1 MFNTGENMQ
10 FTSTDIKEPGLNIL
24 PPGVE
29 RYIVNGGGLTGI
41 QIFPD
46 DEIEIINDEGNQ
58 ICEILVFNKD
68 GKSELSALNL
78 KKNKLSSDIKKILSK
93 KEESSIIAYRQ
104 LLKRNLDISK
114 SEASKIF
121 DKDTPS
127 GEKVKLKSEDKC
139 YCIFAAPGNEMLVH
153 NQNPPTNLTIFV
165 KRSNILNDKEHSI
178 IPDPMYDPSNET
190 NIEKQT
196 AISFEVKEGDYIQI
210 ICPTGRQC
218 SDFVAFD
225 TAKLDKGLEKGLDW
239 QTTRTFMG
247 NTFPGPGLY
256 SKFYD
261 TDHEPLVEV
270 IRDTVGRHDT
280 FNLACTSKY
289 YEDAGYFGHPNCS
302 DNLSNS
308 MEKFG
313 VQRKKGWHAINLF
326 FNTSAG
332 GQNTLLSDESFA
344 RPGDYVIVR
353 ALKDLT
359 CGTSACPSDIDPC
372 NSWNPT
378 NIFVRT
384 YDKKNEFTKS
394 FAFRMKTDSE
404 PKLTKNTGFYERT
417 SKLTRNFIDAR
428 GFWLPNDYTKHG
440 LVNEYNAC
448 REKAVVIDLSSL
460 RKFEILGP
468 DAEEL
473 MNYTLTRNVKKLS
486 VGQVVYS
493 SMCYENGFMFDDG
506 TLLKM
511 SDHGFR
517 WICGDEYAGEWL
529 KEQAKKKKY
538 KVRIKNSTDQIN
550 NISLQGPKS
559 REILEKFIFTPPTQ
573 PTISELQWFR
583 FTICRIGD
591 LNGIPLIVSRT
602 GYTGE
607 LGYEIW
613 CHPTDAPKVWDIVME
628 AGKDEGLIPAG
639 FGALDLLRIEAGLIL
654 FGNEFDGQVDP
665 FEAGVG
671 FTVPLKT
678 KMDDFIGRESLLK
691 RKENPQKKLVGLE
704 LIAKE
709 KANHGDCV
717 HIGRSQVG
725 IITSG
730 CISPVLNKNIALCRI
745 DIGHSEIGTE
755 VEVGKID
762 GHQKRITAK
771 IVPFPHYDPK
781 KLKVRS

>member
-1 MFNTGENMQ
+1 MSSELFQ
-10 FTSTDIKEPGLNIL
+10 IREPGLNVL

-29 RYIVNGGGLTGI
+29 RYVVNGGGLTGI
-41 QIFPD
+41 QLFPD
-46 DEIEIINDEGNQ
+46 DEIEIINNEGNQ
-58 ICEILVFNKD
+58 ICEIAVFNKD
-68 GKSELSALNL
+68 GNSDLSLLSL
-78 KKNKLSSDIKKILSK
+78 KEIKDSAEIKKILSSK
-93 KEESSIIAYRQ
+93 DETSRVAAYQ
-104 LLKRNLDISK
+104 LKKRNLNIKNSK
-114 SEASKIF
+114 SAIVF
-121 DKDTPS
+121 DKDAS
-127 GEKVKLKSEDKC
+127 WGEKLKFKSKDKC
-139 YCIFAAPGNEMLVH
+139 YSIFAAPGPAMLVH
-153 NQNPPTNLTIFV
+153 EQNPPTDLTIFI
-165 KRSNILNDKEHSI
+165 KRANIVNDKEHSI
-178 IPDPMYDPSNET
+178 IPDPVFDPLNET
-190 NIEKQT
+190 NIDKQT

-225 TAKLDKGLEKGLDW
+225 TAKLEKGVEKGLDW

-302 DNLSNS
+302 DNLTGA
-308 MEKFG
+308 MQKYG
-313 VQRKKGWHAINLF
+313 VQKQKGWHAINLF

-332 GQNTLLSDESFA
+332 GQNTVLSDESFA
-344 RPGDYVIVR
+344 RPGDYVIMK
-353 ALKDLT
+353 ALKNLT

-378 NIFVRT
+378 DIFVRT
-384 YDKKNEFTKS
+384 YDKNKEFTKS
-394 FAFRMKTDSE
+394 FAFRMKTDAE

-417 SKLTRNFIDAR
+417 SKLTRNFVDAR
-428 GFWLPNDYTKHG
+428 GYWLPNDYTKHG
-440 LVNEYNAC
+440 VINEYTAC
-448 REKAVVIDLSSL
+448 REKAVVIDLSAL

-486 VGQVVYS
+486 IGQVVYS
-493 SMCYENGFMFDDG
+493 SMCYDNGFMFDDG

-529 KEQAKKKKY
+529 KEQAKKKNY
-538 KVRIKNSTDQIN
+538 KVRIKNSSDQIS
-550 NISLQGPKS
+550 NISLQGPNS
-559 REILEKFIFTPPTQ
+559 RKILEKFIWTPPTQ
-573 PTISELQWFR
+573 PKISELQWFR
-583 FTICRIGD
+583 FTICRIKE
-591 LNGIPLIVSRT
+591 LSGIPLLVSRT

-613 CHPTDAPKVWDIVME
+613 CHPSDAPKVWDVVMD

-678 KMDDFIGRESLLK
+678 KNEDFIGKDILIK
-691 RKENPQKKLVGLE
+691 RKENPQKKMVGLE
-704 LIAKE
+704 LAGKE

-730 CISPVLNKNIALCRI
+730 CISPTLNKNIALCRI
-745 DIGHSEIGTE
+745 DVGHSELNTE

-762 GHQKRITAK
+762 GHQKRIPAK

>member
-1 MFNTGENMQ
+1 MSSELFQ
-10 FTSTDIKEPGLNIL
+10 IREPGLNVL

-29 RYIVNGGGLTGI
+29 RYVVNGGGLTGI
-41 QIFPD
+41 QLFPD
-46 DEIEIINDEGNQ
+46 DEIEIINNEGNQ
-58 ICEILVFNKD
+58 ICEIAVFNKD
-68 GKSELSALNL
+68 GNSDLSLLSL
-78 KKNKLSSDIKKILSK
+78 KEIKDSAEIKKILSSK
-93 KEESSIIAYRQ
+93 DETSRVAAYQ
-104 LLKRNLDISK
+104 LKKRNLNIKSSK
-114 SEASKIF
+114 SAIVF
-121 DKDTPS
+121 DKDAS
-127 GEKVKLKSEDKC
+127 CGEKLKFKSKDKC
-139 YCIFAAPGNEMLVH
+139 YSIFAAPGPAMLVH
-153 NQNPPTNLTIFV
+153 EQNPPTDLTIFI
-165 KRSNILNDKEHSI
+165 KRANIVNDKEHSI
-178 IPDPMYDPSNET
+178 IPDPVFDPLNET
-190 NIEKQT
+190 NIDKQT

-225 TAKLDKGLEKGLDW
+225 TAKLEKGVEKGLDW

-302 DNLSNS
+302 DNLTGA
-308 MEKFG
+308 MQKYG
-313 VQRKKGWHAINLF
+313 VQKQKGWHAINLF

-332 GQNTLLSDESFA
+332 GQNTVLSDESFA
-344 RPGDYVIVR
+344 RPGDYVIMK
-353 ALKDLT
+353 ALKNLT

-378 NIFVRT
+378 DIFVRT
-384 YDKKNEFTKS
+384 YDKNKEFTKS
-394 FAFRMKTDSE
+394 FAFRMKTDAE

-417 SKLTRNFIDAR
+417 SKLTRNFVDAR
-428 GFWLPNDYTKHG
+428 GYWLPNDYTKHG
-440 LVNEYNAC
+440 VINEYTAC
-448 REKAVVIDLSSL
+448 REKAVVIDLSAL

-486 VGQVVYS
+486 IGQVVYS
-493 SMCYENGFMFDDG
+493 SMCYDNGFMFDDG

-529 KEQAKKKKY
+529 KEQAKKKNY
-538 KVRIKNSTDQIN
+538 KVRIKNSSDQIS
-550 NISLQGPKS
+550 NISLQGPNS
-559 REILEKFIFTPPTQ
+559 RKILEKFIWTPPTQ
-573 PTISELQWFR
+573 PKISELQWFR
-583 FTICRIGD
+583 FTICRIKE
-591 LNGIPLIVSRT
+591 LSGIPLLVSRT

-613 CHPTDAPKVWDIVME
+613 CHPSDAPKVWDVVMD

-678 KMDDFIGRESLLK
+678 KNEDFIGKDILIK
-691 RKENPQKKLVGLE
+691 RKENPQKKMVGLE
-704 LIAKE
+704 LAGKE

-730 CISPVLNKNIALCRI
+730 CISPTLNKNIALCRI
-745 DIGHSEIGTE
+745 DVGHSELDTE

-762 GHQKRITAK
+762 GHQKRIPAK

>member
-1 MFNTGENMQ
+1 MSSELFQ
-10 FTSTDIKEPGLNIL
+10 IREPGLNVL

-29 RYIVNGGGLTGI
+29 RYVVNGGGLTGI
-41 QIFPD
+41 QLFPD
-46 DEIEIINDEGNQ
+46 DEIEIINNEGNQ
-58 ICEILVFNKD
+58 ICEIAVFNKD
-68 GKSELSALNL
+68 GNSDLSLLSL
-78 KKNKLSSDIKKILSK
+78 KEIKDSAEIKKILSSK
-93 KEESSIIAYRQ
+93 DETSRVAAYQ
-104 LLKRNLDISK
+104 LKKRNLNIKNSK
-114 SEASKIF
+114 SAIVF
-121 DKDTPS
+121 DKDAS
-127 GEKVKLKSEDKC
+127 WGEKLKFKSKDKC
-139 YCIFAAPGNEMLVH
+139 YSIFAAPGPAMLVH
-153 NQNPPTNLTIFV
+153 EQNPPTDLTIFI
-165 KRSNILNDKEHSI
+165 KRANIVNDKEHSI
-178 IPDPMYDPSNET
+178 IPDPVFDPLNET
-190 NIEKQT
+190 NIDKQT

-225 TAKLDKGLEKGLDW
+225 TAKLEKGVEKGLDW

-302 DNLSNS
+302 DNLTGA
-308 MEKFG
+308 MQKYG
-313 VQRKKGWHAINLF
+313 VQKQKGWHAINLF

-332 GQNTLLSDESFA
+332 GQNTVLSDESFA
-344 RPGDYVIVR
+344 RPGDYVIMK
-353 ALKDLT
+353 ALKNLT

-378 NIFVRT
+378 DIFVRT
-384 YDKKNEFTKS
+384 YDKNKEFTKS
-394 FAFRMKTDSE
+394 FAFRMKTDAE

-417 SKLTRNFIDAR
+417 SKLTRNFVDAR
-428 GFWLPNDYTKHG
+428 GYWLPNDYTKHG
-440 LVNEYNAC
+440 VINEYTAC
-448 REKAVVIDLSSL
+448 REKAVVIDLSAL

-486 VGQVVYS
+486 IGQVVYS
-493 SMCYENGFMFDDG
+493 SMCYDNGFMFDDG

-529 KEQAKKKKY
+529 KEQAKKKNY
-538 KVRIKNSTDQIN
+538 KVRIKNSSDQIS
-550 NISLQGPKS
+550 NISLQGPNS
-559 REILEKFIFTPPTQ
+559 RKILEKFIWTPPTQ
-573 PTISELQWFR
+573 PKISELQWFR
-583 FTICRIGD
+583 FTICRVKE
-591 LNGIPLIVSRT
+591 LSGIPLLVSRT

-613 CHPTDAPKVWDIVME
+613 CHPSDAPKVWDVVMD

-678 KMDDFIGRESLLK
+678 KNEDFIGKDILIK
-691 RKENPQKKLVGLE
+691 RKENPQKKMVGLE
-704 LIAKE
+704 LAGKE

-730 CISPVLNKNIALCRI
+730 CISPTLNKNIALCRI
-745 DIGHSEIGTE
+745 DVGHSELDTE

-762 GHQKRITAK
+762 GHQKRIPAK

>member
-1 MFNTGENMQ
+1 MSN
-10 FTSTDIKEPGLNIL
+10 SVIKEPGLNVL

-29 RYIVNGGGLTGI
+29 RYIVNGGGLTGV
-41 QIFPD
+41 QIFPE
-46 DEIEIINDEGNQ
+46 DEIEIINNEGNQ
-58 ICEILVFNKD
+58 ICEIAAFNKD
-68 GKSELSALNL
+68 GKSELGILSL
-78 KKNKLSSDIKKILSK
+78 KENKSSSEIKKILSK
-93 KEESSIIAYRQ
+93 SEESSKIAAYQ
-104 LLKRNLDISK
+104 LKKRNLEIEK
-114 SEASKIF
+114 SKISVLF
-121 DKDTPS
+121 DKDTPW
-127 GEKVKLKSEDKC
+127 GEKTKLKSKDKC
-139 YCIFAAPGNEMLVH
+139 YCIFAAPGPEMLVH
-153 NQNPPTNLTIFV
+153 EQNPPTELTVFI
-165 KRSNILNDKEHSI
+165 KRANIINEKEHSV
-178 IPDPMYDPSNET
+178 IPEPMFDPINET
-190 NIEKQT
+190 NIEKKT

-225 TAKLDKGLEKGLDW
+225 TAKLGKNIEKGLDW

-302 DNLSNS
+302 DNLSET

-313 VQRKKGWHAINLF
+313 VKRKKGWHAINLF
-326 FNTSAG
+326 FNTSSG
-332 GQNTLLSDESFA
+332 GHNSLLSDESFA
-344 RPGDYVIVR
+344 RPGDYVIMR

-384 YDKKNEFTKS
+384 YDKKKEFTKS

-404 PKLTKNTGFYERT
+404 PKLTRNSGFHDRT

-428 GFWLPNDYTKHG
+428 GYWLPNDYTKHG
-440 LVNEYNAC
+440 LINEYTAC
-448 REKAVVIDLSSL
+448 REKAVIIDLSSL
-460 RKFEILGP
+460 RKFEIIGP

-486 VGQVVYS
+486 VGQIVYS
-493 SMCYENGFMFDDG
+493 SMCYENGSMFDDG

-529 KEQAKKKKY
+529 KKQAKKKKY
-538 KVRIKNSTDQIN
+538 NVLVKNSTDQIS
-550 NISLQGPKS
+550 NISLQGPNS
-559 REILEKFIFTPPTQ
+559 RKILEKFIFTPPTQ
-573 PTISELQWFR
+573 PSISELQWFR
-583 FTICRIGD
+583 FTICRVKE
-591 LNGIPLIVSRT
+591 LSGIPLIVSRT
-602 GYTGE
+602 GFTGE

-613 CHPTDAPKVWDIVME
+613 CHPNDAPKIWDVVME
-628 AGKDEGLIPAG
+628 QGKNEGLVPAG

-678 KMDDFIGRESLLK
+678 KSEDFIGRESLIK

-704 LIAKE
+704 LVGKE
-709 KANHGDCV
+709 KANNGDCV
-717 HIGRSQVG
+717 HIDRSQIG
-725 IITSG
+725 IVTSG
-730 CISPVLNKNIALCRI
+730 CLSPTLNKNIALCRI
-745 DIGHSEIGTE
+745 DIKHSEVGTE

-762 GHQKRITAK
+762 GHQKRIPAK
-771 IVPFPHYDPK
+771 IVPFPHFDPK
-781 KLKVRS
+781 KTRVRS

>member
-1 MFNTGENMQ
+1 MQ
-10 FTSTDIKEPGLNIL
+10 TSFDIKEPGLNVL
-24 PPGVE
+24 PLGVE
-29 RYIVNGGGLTGI
+29 RHIVNGGGLTGL
-41 QIFPD
+41 QIFPE
-46 DEIEIINDEGNQ
+46 DEIEIINNEGNQ
-58 ICEILVFNKD
+58 ICEISVFNKD
-68 GKSELSALNL
+68 GKSELAILNL
-78 KKNKLSSDIKKILSK
+78 KENKNSSEIKKILLK
-93 KEESSIIAYRQ
+93 KDESSLAAVYQ
-104 LLKRNLDISK
+104 LKKRNLDIEKSK
-114 SEASKIF
+114 SAIIF
-121 DKDTPS
+121 DKDTS
-127 GEKVKLKSEDKC
+127 SDEKIKLKAKDKC
-139 YCIFAAPGNEMLVH
+139 YCIFSAPGPEMIIH
-153 NQNPPTNLTIFV
+153 EQNPTTDLTIFI
-165 KRSNILNDKEHSI
+165 KRAKITKDKEHSI
-178 IPDPMYDPSNET
+178 IPDPIFDPLSET
-190 NIEKQT
+190 NINRKT
-196 AISFEVKEGDYIQI
+196 AISFQVKEGDYIQVI
-210 ICPTGRQC
+210 SPTGRQC

-225 TAKLDKGLEKGLDW
+225 TTKLDKKIEKGLDW

-247 NTFPGPGLY
+247 NTFPGPGLF

-280 FNLACTSKY
+280 FNLACTPKY
-289 YEDAGYFGHPNCS
+289 YEDSGYFGHPNCS
-302 DNLSNS
+302 DNLNETL
-308 MEKFG
+308 EKFG
-313 VQRKKGWHAINLF
+313 VQKRKGWHAINLF

-332 GQNTLLSDESFA
+332 GLNSVLSDESFA
-344 RPGDYVIVR
+344 RPGDYVMFK

-359 CGTSACPSDIDPC
+359 CGTTACPSDIDPC

-378 NIFVRT
+378 DIFVRT
-384 YDKKNEFTKS
+384 YDKKREFRKS

-404 PKLTKNTGFYERT
+404 TKLTRNTGFHERT
-417 SKLTRNFIDAR
+417 SKLTRNFVDAR

-440 LVNEYNAC
+440 IINEHTAC

-493 SMCYENGFMFDDG
+493 SMCYENGTMFDDG
-506 TLLKM
+506 TLLKL
-511 SDHGFR
+511 SDQGFR
-517 WICGDEYAGEWL
+517 WVCGDEYAGQWL
-529 KEQAKKKKY
+529 KEQAKKKNY
-538 KVRIKNSTDQIN
+538 KVLIKDSTDQIN
-550 NISLQGPKS
+550 NISLQGPNS
-559 REILEKFIFTPPTQ
+559 RKILEKIIFTPPTQ
-573 PTISELQWFR
+573 PSISELQWFR
-583 FTICRIGD
+583 FTICRLEE
-591 LNGIPLIVSRT
+591 LNGIPLMVSRT

-613 CHPTDAPKVWDIVME
+613 CHPSDAPKVWDKVME

-639 FGALDLLRIEAGLIL
+639 FAALDLLRIEAGLIL
-654 FGNEFDGQVDP
+654 FGNEFDGQIDP

-678 KMDDFIGRESLLK
+678 KTDDFIGKENLIK

-704 LIAKE
+704 LISKE

-717 HIGRSQVG
+717 HIGRAQVG

-730 CISPVLNKNIALCRI
+730 CISPTLNKNIALCRM

-762 GHQKRITAK
+762 GEQKRIPAK
-771 IVPFPHYDPK
+771 VVGFPHYDPQK
-781 KLKVRS
+781 TRVRA

>member
-1 MFNTGENMQ
+1 ML
-10 FTSTDIKEPGLNIL
+10 TSLDIKEPGLNVL
-24 PPGVE
+24 PLGVE
-29 RYIVNGGGLTGI
+29 RHIVSGGGLTGI
-41 QIFPD
+41 QILPD
-46 DEIEIINDEGNQ
+46 DEIEIVNDEGNQ
-58 ICEILVFNKD
+58 ICEISVFNKD
-68 GKSELSALNL
+68 GKSELAILNL
-78 KKNKLSSDIKKILSK
+78 KENKNSSEIKKILSK
-93 KEESSIIAYRQ
+93 KDESSLTAAYQ
-104 LLKRNLDISK
+104 LKKRNLDIDKSK
-114 SEASKIF
+114 SAIVF
-121 DKDTPS
+121 DKDTSP
-127 GEKVKLKSEDKC
+127 GEKIKLNAKDKC
-139 YCIFAAPGNEMLVH
+139 YCIFSAPGPEMIIH
-153 NQNPPTNLTIFV
+153 EQNPTTDLTIFV
-165 KRSNILNDKEHSI
+165 KRAKITKDKEHSI
-178 IPDPMYDPSNET
+178 IPDPIYDPLSET
-190 NIEKQT
+190 NIDRQT
-196 AISFEVKEGDYIQI
+196 AISFQVKEGDYIQVI
-210 ICPTGRQC
+210 SPAGRQC

-225 TAKLDKGLEKGLDW
+225 TAKLDKRIEKGLDW

-247 NTFPGPGLY
+247 NTFPGPGLF

-261 TDHEPLVEV
+261 TDHEPLIEV

-289 YEDAGYFGHPNCS
+289 YEDSGYFGHPNCS
-302 DNLSNS
+302 DNLNEN

-313 VQRKKGWHAINLF
+313 VQKKRGWHAINLF

-332 GQNTLLSDESFA
+332 GLNSVLSDESFA
-344 RPGDYVIVR
+344 RPGDYVMFR

-359 CGTSACPSDIDPC
+359 CGTTACPSDIDPC

-378 NIFVRT
+378 DIFVRT
-384 YDKKNEFTKS
+384 YDKKKEFRKS

-404 PKLTKNTGFYERT
+404 TKLTRNTGFYERT
-417 SKLTRNFIDAR
+417 SKLTRNFVDAR

-440 LVNEYNAC
+440 IINEHTAC

-460 RKFEILGP
+460 RKFEIIGP

-493 SMCYENGFMFDDG
+493 SMCYENGTMFDDG
-506 TLLKM
+506 TLLKLN
-511 SDHGFR
+511 DHGFR
-517 WICGDEYAGEWL
+517 WVCGDEYAGQWL
-529 KEQAKKKKY
+529 KEQAKKKNY
-538 KVRIKNSTDQIN
+538 KVLIKDSTDQIN
-550 NISLQGPKS
+550 NISLQGPNS
-559 REILEKFIFTPPTQ
+559 RKILEKIIFTPPTQ
-573 PTISELQWFR
+573 PSISELQWFR
-583 FTICRIGD
+583 FTICRLEE
-591 LNGIPLIVSRT
+591 LNGIPLMVSRT

-613 CHPTDAPKVWDIVME
+613 CHPSDAPKVWDKVME
-628 AGKDEGLIPAG
+628 AGKDESLIPAG

-654 FGNEFDGQVDP
+654 FGNEFDGQIDP

-678 KMDDFIGRESLLK
+678 KKDDFIGKESLIK

-704 LIAKE
+704 LISKE

-717 HIGRSQVG
+717 HIGRAQVG

-730 CISPVLNKNIALCRI
+730 CISPTLNKNIALCRI

-762 GHQKRITAK
+762 GEQKRISAK
-771 IVPFPHYDPK
+771 IVGFPHYDPQK
-781 KLKVRS
+781 TRVRA

>member
-1 MFNTGENMQ
+1 MSSELFQ
-10 FTSTDIKEPGLNIL
+10 IREPGLNVL

-29 RYIVNGGGLTGI
+29 RYVVNGGGLTGI
-41 QIFPD
+41 QLFPD
-46 DEIEIINDEGNQ
+46 DEIEIINNEGNQ
-58 ICEILVFNKD
+58 ICEIAVFNKD
-68 GKSELSALNL
+68 GNSDLSLLSL
-78 KKNKLSSDIKKILSK
+78 KEIKDSAEIKKFLSSKDETSRVA
-93 KEESSIIAYRQ
+93 AYQ
-104 LLKRNLDISK
+104 LKKRNLDIKNSK
-114 SEASKIF
+114 SAIVF
-121 DKDTPS
+121 DKDAS
-127 GEKVKLKSEDKC
+127 WGEKLKFKSKDKC
-139 YCIFAAPGNEMLVH
+139 YSIFAAPGPAMLVH
-153 NQNPPTNLTIFV
+153 EQNPPTDLTIFI
-165 KRSNILNDKEHSI
+165 KRANIVNDKEHSI
-178 IPDPMYDPSNET
+178 IPDPVFDPLNET
-190 NIEKQT
+190 NIDKQT

-225 TAKLDKGLEKGLDW
+225 TAKLEKGVEKGLDW

-302 DNLSNS
+302 DNLTGA
-308 MEKFG
+308 MQKYG
-313 VQRKKGWHAINLF
+313 VQKQKGWHAINLF

-332 GQNTLLSDESFA
+332 GQNTVLSDESFA
-344 RPGDYVIVR
+344 RPGDYVIMK
-353 ALKDLT
+353 ALKNLT

-378 NIFVRT
+378 DIFVRT
-384 YDKKNEFTKS
+384 YDKNKEFTKS
-394 FAFRMKTDSE
+394 FAFRMKTDAE

-417 SKLTRNFIDAR
+417 SKLTRNFVDAR
-428 GFWLPNDYTKHG
+428 GYWLPNDYTKHG
-440 LVNEYNAC
+440 VINEYTAC
-448 REKAVVIDLSSL
+448 REKAVVIDLSAL

-486 VGQVVYS
+486 IGQVVYS
-493 SMCYENGFMFDDG
+493 SMCYDNGFMFDDG

-529 KEQAKKKKY
+529 KEQAKKKNY
-538 KVRIKNSTDQIN
+538 KVRIKNSSDQIS
-550 NISLQGPKS
+550 NISLQGPNS
-559 REILEKFIFTPPTQ
+559 RKILEKFIWTPPTQ
-573 PTISELQWFR
+573 PKISELQWFR
-583 FTICRIGD
+583 FTICRVKE
-591 LNGIPLIVSRT
+591 LSGIPLLVSRT

-613 CHPTDAPKVWDIVME
+613 CHPSDAPKVWDVVMD

-678 KMDDFIGRESLLK
+678 KNEDFIGKDILIK
-691 RKENPQKKLVGLE
+691 RKENPQKKWLV
-704 LIAKE
+704 
-709 KANHGDCV
+709 
-717 HIGRSQVG
+717 
-725 IITSG
+725 
-730 CISPVLNKNIALCRI
+730 
-745 DIGHSEIGTE
+745 
-755 VEVGKID
+755 
-762 GHQKRITAK
+762 
-771 IVPFPHYDPK
+771 
-781 KLKVRS
+781 